1 MKKLVLFMVILLSF
15 VAVLG
20 CGGAK
25 QTNEE
30 PKQTTNE
37 QPKPEAK
44 TLYVGSTQCKNC
56 HIKQFEDWSKTLH
69 TKMVQD
75 AKADSSVIIADF
87 SKPGNPF
94 EVATDVKKEDI
105 VYVIG
110 SKWKQRYLWKDG
122 EALRFLPA
130 EWIVKD
136 QKWQP
141 YKDKTWKT
149 LDYGKTCTGC
159 HTTGY
164 DPEKSAWIETGI
176 GCEAC
181 HGPGAKHAAGPAKDN
196 IVNPKNLV
204 AKKQVE
210 VCGQCHVRGQEGD
223 NIREDAIGYI
233 PGGDDFDKYMKALTP
248 TAEEIAKEK
257 PAFYPDGTSKKHH
270 QQFNDYVQSKH
281 YANGIGCTTCHDPHG
296 GTQSGQLKDK
306 VENICFSCHN
316 KGGKA
321 QTKLDEPIDLKKYMP
336 KRAKSATA
344 GDITTHTFKLNQP
357 VK

>member
-1 MKKLVLFMVILLSF
+1 MKKIMLLLLLAFS
-15 VAVLG
+15 VALAAG
-20 CGGAK
+20 CGTKETAK
-25 QTNEE
+25 EPAKEE
-30 PKQTTNE
+30 SQGTKL
-37 QPKPEAK
+37 A
-44 TLYVGSTQCKNC
+44 YVGSETCKGC
-56 HIKQFEDWSKTLH
+56 HIKAYEAWSKTLH

-75 AKADSSVIIADF
+75 AKADAAVIIGDF

-94 EVATDVKKEDI
+94 EKATNLKKEDI
-105 VYVIG
+105 VYTVG
-110 SKWKQRYLWKDG
+110 SKWKQRYVWKDG
-122 EALRFLPA
+122 DALRFLPA

-141 YKDKTWKT
+141 YKDKTWQT
-149 LDYGKTCTGC
+149 LDYGQTCTGC
-159 HTTGY
+159 HNTGY
-164 DPEKSAWIETGI
+164 DPQKKTWTENGV

-181 HGPGAKHAAGPAKDN
+181 HGPGSKHVAKAAKDN
-196 IVNPKNLV
+196 IINPKNLD

-223 NIREDAIGYI
+223 NIREDAVGYI
-233 PGGDDFDKYMKALTP
+233 PGGDDFAQFMKPLTP
-248 TAEEIAKEK
+248 SPEELAKEK
-257 PAFYPDGTSKKHH
+257 PAFYPDGASKKHH
-270 QQFNDYVQSKH
+270 QQYNDFVQSKH
-281 YANGIGCTTCHDPHG
+281 YAGGMSCTTCHDAHG
-296 GTQSGQLKDK
+296 GVEAGQLKDK

-321 QTKLDEPIDLKKYMP
+321 QTKLDEPLDIKKYMP